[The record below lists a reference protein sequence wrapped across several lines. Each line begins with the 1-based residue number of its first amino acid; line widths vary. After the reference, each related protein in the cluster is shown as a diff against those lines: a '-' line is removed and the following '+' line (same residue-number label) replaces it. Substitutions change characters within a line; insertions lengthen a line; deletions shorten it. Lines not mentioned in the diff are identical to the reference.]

1 MDKYYVCLD
10 IGGMS
15 IKYGVLTEKGA
26 LVTSGAFPLYAKE
39 CGAQPLLL
47 AVKQIVLEQKAQY
60 PVAGVAIATAGIV
73 DADKG
78 IVLVGGAHF
87 PGYSGTNWPAF
98 IEKECGLP
106 CAVENDVN
114 ALALGEYWQGAA
126 QGTKLSYM
134 LAMGTGIG
142 GALLLEGKLIHGA
155 AWSTGEVG
163 YAHMGEEERWEDVAS
178 TGALVQQV
186 AAKKNLPLEQV
197 DGKQIFAWAQQGDA
211 VAAGAIEAMVERW
224 AEGIFNI
231 CYLVN
236 PQQIILGGAIAAQ
249 EAYLR
254 PLLLAKLKTKLLP
267 SIYASTDIVFTKLEG
282 RTALLGALYNF
293 LQRN

>member
-15 IKYGVLTEKGA
+15 IKYGVLTKEGA
-26 LVTSGAFPLYAKE
+26 LVTSGAFPLYAQTSGTK
-39 CGAQPLLL
+39 ALLA

-60 PVAGVAIATAGIV
+60 PLAGVAIATAGIV

-78 IVLVGGAHF
+78 SVLVGGAHF
-87 PGYSGTNWPAF
+87 PGYSGTNW
-98 IEKECGLP
+98 IEFMQRECGLP

-126 QGTKLSYM
+126 RGKKISYL

-142 GALLLEGKLIHGA
+142 GALLLEGKLMHGGS
-155 AWSTGEVG
+155 WSTGEVG
-163 YAHMGEEERWEDVAS
+163 YAHMGEENRWEDVAS

-197 DGKQIFAWAQQGDA
+197 DGKKIFAWAREGDQA
-211 VAAGAIEAMVERW
+211 SIQAIDKMVERW

-231 CYLVN
+231 CYMVN

-249 EAYLR
+249 KDYLK
-254 PLLLAKLKTKLLP
+254 PLLLSKLQARLLP
-267 SIYASTDIVFTKLEG
+267 SLYASTEIVFTKLEG